1 MFKKI
6 RTTVHSS
13 GRVETTEP
21 LAWLTESSVEEDMN
35 RQRRLLRDKAM
46 RFGRISTVEQ
56 TLTTLAVVYA
66 TGTVDVYQWVAE

>member
-1 MFKKI
+1 
-6 RTTVHSS
+6 
-13 GRVETTEP
+13 
-21 LAWLTESSVEEDMN
+21 MN